1 MKLDKQFYIS
11 EKDWYQLQAWA
22 QLAHDE
28 DKNEISGL
36 MTAIPQKDGRFK
48 LSDVEILKQEN
59 TMTNTTLDGDA
70 VAEYKMKYAMKYKNN
85 KMKYVW
91 WHSHHTMDAF
101 WSGTDKN
108 EINAWE
114 NDSFSLALVIN
125 LKEEYKFRISF
136 WKASGLSIEQ
146 HYDIPLTIERPAK
159 TKITEA
165 MKTLYKELCEN
176 DSIIVSNDVK
186 SWNRG
191 FIRNYNPMQNNLW
204 EQNEADVNMEKGY
217 SDLLESIEEA
227 SDSFLQGDM
236 EFKQFKQKVKDWNK
250 IAEDNKFPFKLKDE
264 LKSFG
269 KQKLIDLLT
278 TSFPDDLIKF
288 DDKSVEAKLTNI
300 NYWGGMYGC

>member
-11 EKDWYQLQAWA
+11 EKDWYQLQGWA
-22 QLAHDE
+22 ELSYEE

-48 LSDVEILKQEN
+48 LSNVEILKQEN

-101 WSGTDKN
+101 WSGTDEN

-136 WKASGLSIEQ
+136 WKASGINIEK

-165 MKTLYKELCEN
+165 MKTLYKELCED
-176 DSIIVSNDVK
+176 DSTIVSNNVQ

-191 FIRNYNPMQNNLW
+191 FVRNYNPMQKNLW
-204 EQNEADVNMEKGY
+204 QNEKDINIEKGY
-217 SDLLESIEEA
+217 SDLLESLDVAI
-227 SDSFLQGDM
+227 DSFMQG
-236 EFKQFKQKVKDWNK
+236 ELNLKSFKGKVDKWNK
-250 IAEDNKFPFKLKDE
+250 VAKTEKFPFKIKNE
-264 LKSFG
+264 IISFG
-269 KQKLIDLLT
+269 KQQLINHLT
-278 TSFPDDLIKF
+278 AVFPDDLIEFK
-288 DDKSVEAKLTNI
+288 DEETEDKLTNI
-300 NYWGGMYGC
+300 NNWGGMYGC